1 VGRLDRVFSAR
12 WQSAIASNRE
22 TTQSTLA
29 DLMVWAAGLSAVYLV
44 GALERALRIAEQP
57 PVISRL
63 AAAEYEALDDA
74 VRLESKAKI
83 DELTAE
89 TDRIAAGTARLE
101 AEQIHRER
109 IAAEAALAAAQEASA
124 TLDAAVH
131 EVAAREARAVAADA
145 ARRTRRAA
153 SKIPRPA
160 ARRPAKHK

>member
-124 TLDAAVH
+124 TLDAATH

-153 SKIPRPA
+153 SKIARPA